1 MATRCA
7 KKCVYRNCTNDD
19 PTLIYYESDCGNNHE
34 NDCENDH
41 ENDHENEHSKG
52 GRAVL
57 RCGSGCAGPLPMLGS
72 VGLMPTAPTPV
83 GSVSIDTTGLK
94 KPNILLSV
102 TGIINAPIGA
112 LPNLTFRILKCCDG
126 CSQPVGG
133 SYTYAGTVDLLE
145 SNSFAF
151 QYCDC
156 AQHSGCATY
165 TLEIT
170 SATLAQAGTTINT
183 TISALAV
190 EN

>member
-1 MATRCA
+1 
-7 KKCVYRNCTNDD
+7 
-19 PTLIYYESDCGNNHE
+19 
-34 NDCENDH
+34 
-41 ENDHENEHSKG
+41 
-52 GRAVL
+52 
-57 RCGSGCAGPLPMLGS
+57 MLGTA
-72 VGLMPTAPTPV
+72 GLIPSTPTPV

-94 KPNILLSV
+94 NPTVLLSV

-112 LPNLTFRILKCCDG
+112 LPNLTFRIIRCANG

-156 AQHSGCATY
+156 SQCDGCATY

-170 SATLAQAGTTINT
+170 SATIAQAGTTINT

-190 EN
+190 ENEC